1 MWSKLQSFLL
11 QKKWFL
17 TFEASLLL
25 PSLFIHCLSNSG
37 ILADIL
43 KSEAMVENFSSQNWG
58 TLKTFFQK
66 LCVVSCNASLLLLL
80 NLFICCS
87 IWNAIYLTNS
97 WSRPLIIFNNELLS
111 SKCKYVKLPQKNS
124 NLSLVIIF
132 AFVKLA
138 TMFLLQM
145 DHYSCLNNVTSSFL
159 NN

>member
-1 MWSKLQSFLL
+1 MIQTPIFFTAE
-11 QKKWFL
+11 KKWFL

-25 PSLFIHCLSNSG
+25 FIHCLSNSG
-37 ILADIL
+37 ILPDIL
-43 KSEAMVENFSSQNWG
+43 KLEATLKNFSSQTWG

-66 LCVVSCNASLLLLL
+66 LRVVSCNASLFLLL
-80 NLFICCS
+80 NLFIYCS
-87 IWNAIYLTNS
+87 IWKAICLTNS

-111 SKCKYVKLPQKNS
+111 CICKYVKLPQKCTP
-124 NLSLVIIF
+124 LTCLLVITF